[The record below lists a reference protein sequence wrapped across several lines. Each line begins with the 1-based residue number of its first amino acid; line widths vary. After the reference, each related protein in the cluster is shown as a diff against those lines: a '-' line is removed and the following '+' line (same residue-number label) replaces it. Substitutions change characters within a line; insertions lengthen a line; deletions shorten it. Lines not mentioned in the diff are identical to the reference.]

1 MRGSSFVL
9 ALALACACPAV
20 AAADAVPAEAA
31 PAFDARDPGVSRRIM
46 LNVTR
51 PADTLPK
58 LPGMAGTVQAPP
70 GASAGAMAAGMII
83 GTLIIKSMN
92 DGQER
97 TAREFSSTVA
107 QALSSVDMRREVAE
121 GLRKET
127 GRTGALKGAFIEE
140 AADPSDLEQP
150 GLLVRIVERDIF
162 TIEMISVFDPRYTSL
177 HVLSTA
183 KLWRKD
189 GTRPLYTARLHYV
202 SRSFADEGE
211 AKKQWIADNG
221 ALLAALL
228 REAAAETAGM
238 FVADAARR
246 ASGAGPSGDS
256 VQASWTDPR
265 TGKKIEAPI
274 SLVTRG
280 QARVRGHAGPAQ
292 ADELVSLPSDNV
304 TIYVEAPAR

>member
-1 MRGSSFVL
+1 MRGSSCIL
-9 ALALACACPAV
+9 ALALAGACPAV
-20 AAADAVPAEAA
+20 AAADAVPGDVV
-31 PAFDARDPGVSRRIM
+31 PAFDAKDPRVPRRIL

-58 LPGMAGTVQAPP
+58 LPGMGGTVTAPP
-70 GASAGAMAAGMII
+70 GASAGAVAAGVII
-83 GTLIIKSMN
+83 GTLFIKGMN
-92 DGQER
+92 DAQER
-97 TAREFSSTVA
+97 AAREFSSTVA
-107 QALSSVDMRREVAE
+107 QALSSVDMRRELAE
-121 GLRKET
+121 GLRRET

-150 GLLVRIVERDIF
+150 GLLVRIAERDIF
-162 TIEMISVFDPRYTSL
+162 TIETLSVFDPRYTSL

-189 GTRPLYTARLHYV
+189 ATRPLYTARLHYV

-211 AKKQWIADNG
+211 AKRQWIADNG

-246 ASGAGPSGDS
+246 AAAGGASGET
-256 VQASWTDPR
+256 VQAKWTDPR
-265 TGKKIEAPI
+265 TGRKIDAPI
-274 SLVTRG
+274 ALLLQG
-280 QARVRGHAGPAQ
+280 QARVRGRTAPAQ
-292 ADELVSLPSDNV
+292 GDEIVSLPSDNV